1 MKVLILILPI
11 FLSGCFA
18 TTVPVSQ
25 KFPEAPP
32 ILLEN
37 CPQLLLIPEEKNNIR
52 DMTAVVI
59 QNYGM
64 YYQCQEKVKGWQEW
78 YNETTKIMNGKKY
91 LVMQIEDGQ
100 VEIYISN

>member
-1 MKVLILILPI
+1 MKALILILPI

-25 KFPEAPP
+25 KFPEAPS

-78 YNETTKIMNGKKY
+78 YNETTKIMNGKKK
-91 LVMQIEDGQ
+91 
-100 VEIYISN
+100 